1 MQRLQKTG
9 GRYLLQTKTAFRDSP
24 LFSIANVASSQELRI
39 SKSRP
44 QPALSLPQP
53 SQYNPLFAYR
63 GGTAMAT
70 AEAKIHVSEFSN
82 EPFIDFSKPENRK
95 AMEDALKKVASEFG
109 REYPMYIGGQKVITA
124 EKRTSTNPSH
134 PSQVI
139 GIFQTATPEMAA
151 QAVEAVSK
159 AFESW
164 KRVPAAQRVECL
176 FRAAKILRERKF
188 EMNALICYEAGKTWP
203 EADADT
209 AETIDF
215 LEFYGREMLRLAG
228 PQQVVPM
235 KGEKNYLVYIPL
247 GVGVVIP
254 PWNFPAAIAAGM
266 TMASLV
272 TGNTVVLKPA
282 GDTPTV
288 AAKFVEIAYEAGIP
302 KDALNFLTGPGAE
315 IGDVLVKHPKTRYI
329 AFTGSK
335 EVGLRIS
342 ELAGKTVP
350 GQIWIKRT
358 VLEMGGKDSI
368 IVDEEGDV
376 DAAVEGVA
384 QAAFGYQGQKC
395 SACSRAI
402 VSEKIYDSFVEK
414 LVARTRKIAVG
425 PSEDPDNYMGPVVSK
440 SAMNTI
446 LNYIEVGKK
455 EGRLLHG
462 GGRAAGDGYFI
473 QPRIIAD
480 VDPQARI
487 SQEEIFGPVLAV
499 IKAKDFDQAL
509 EIANNTEFG
518 LTGGVYSKNPEKLE
532 KAQETF
538 HVGNLYLNRKCT
550 GAMVGAH
557 PFGGFN
563 MSGTD
568 SKAGGRDYLLLFLQA
583 KTVAEK
589 LQN

>member
-1 MQRLQKTG
+1 
-9 GRYLLQTKTAFRDSP
+9 
-24 LFSIANVASSQELRI
+24 
-39 SKSRP
+39 
-44 QPALSLPQP
+44 
-53 SQYNPLFAYR
+53 
-63 GGTAMAT
+63 MAT
-70 AEAKIHVSEFSN
+70 AETKPMVSEFVN
-82 EPFIDFSKPENRK
+82 EPFIDFSRPENRK
-95 AMEDALKKVASEFG
+95 RMEEALKTVAAELG
-109 REYPMYIGGQKVITA
+109 REYPMYIGGQKVITT
-124 EKRTSTNPSH
+124 EKKASTNPSH

-139 GIFQTATPEMAA
+139 GVFQSASVEQAN
-151 QAVEAVSK
+151 QAVESAAK
-159 AFESW
+159 AFEAW
-164 KRVPAAQRVECL
+164 KRVPAEQRVQCL
-176 FRAAKILRERKF
+176 FRAAQILRERKY
-188 EMNALICYEAGKTWP
+188 EINALIVYEAGKTWP

-228 PQQVVPM
+228 PQKVVPM

-254 PWNFPAAIAAGM
+254 PWNFPAAIMAGM

-282 GDTPTV
+282 GDTMTV
-288 AAKFVEIAYEAGIP
+288 AAKFVDIAYEAGIP
-302 KDALNFLTGPGAE
+302 KEALNFVTGPGASV
-315 IGDVLVKHPKTRYI
+315 GDALVQHPKTRYI

-350 GQIWIKRT
+350 GQMWIKRT

-368 IVDEEGDV
+368 IVDEEADIE
-376 DAAVEGVA
+376 AAVEGVV
-384 QAAFGYQGQKC
+384 QSAFGYQGQKC

-402 VSEKIYDSFVEK
+402 VSQKIYDNFVQK
-414 LVARTRKIAVG
+414 LVERTKKISVG
-425 PSEDPDNYMGPVVSK
+425 PSEDPNNYMGPVVSK
-440 SAMNTI
+440 NAMTTI
-446 LNYIEVGKK
+446 LGYIDVGKK
-455 EGRLLHG
+455 EGKLLHG
-462 GGRAAGDGYFI
+462 GDRAPGDGYFV
-473 QPRIIAD
+473 QPTIIAD
-480 VDPQARI
+480 VDPKARI

-499 IKAKDFDQAL
+499 IKARDFDHAL

-518 LTGGVYSKNPEKLE
+518 LTGGVYSRNKEKLE
-532 KAQETF
+532 KAQEVF

-568 SKAGGRDYLLLFLQA
+568 SKTGGKDYLLLFLQA

-589 LQN
+589 VSQ

>member
-1 MQRLQKTG
+1 
-9 GRYLLQTKTAFRDSP
+9 
-24 LFSIANVASSQELRI
+24 
-39 SKSRP
+39 
-44 QPALSLPQP
+44 
-53 SQYNPLFAYR
+53 
-63 GGTAMAT
+63 MAT
-70 AEAKIHVSEFSN
+70 AETKIQVGEFTN
-82 EPFIDFSKPENRK
+82 EPFLDFTKPENR
-95 AMEDALKKVASEFG
+95 AGMVAALKKVASEFG
-109 REYPMYIGGQKVITA
+109 KEYPMYIGGKQVFTTA
-124 EKRTSTNPSH
+124 KMTSVNPSH

-139 GIFQTATPEMAA
+139 AAFQLGTAA
-151 QAVEAVSK
+151 QAAEAVELAHK

-164 KRVPAAQRVECL
+164 KRVPAERRAECL
-176 FRAAKILRERKF
+176 FRVAKILRERRH

-215 LEFYGREMLRLAG
+215 CEFYGREMLRLAG
-228 PQQVVPM
+228 PQKVTPM
-235 KGEKNYLVYIPL
+235 KGEKNYMVYIPL

-288 AAKFVEIAYEAGIP
+288 AAKLVDIAYEAGIP
-302 KDALNFLTGPGAE
+302 KEALSFVTGQGSVVGDAL
-315 IGDVLVKHPKTRYI
+315 VRHPKTRYI

-335 EVGLRIS
+335 EVGLQIS

-368 IVDEEGDV
+368 IVDEEADV
-376 DAAVEGVA
+376 ASAVEGVL
-384 QAAFGYQGQKC
+384 QSAFGYQGQKC

-402 VSEKIYDSFVEK
+402 VSEKIYDDFVRRVVE
-414 LVARTRKIAVG
+414 RTKKIAVG
-425 PSEDPDNYMGPVVSK
+425 PSEDPANYMGPVVSK
-440 SAMNTI
+440 SAMQTI
-446 LNYIEVGKK
+446 LGYIDVGKK
-455 EGRLLHG
+455 EGKVLVG
-462 GGRAAGDGYFI
+462 GDRAPGDGYFV
-473 QPRIIAD
+473 QPTVIAD
-480 VDPQARI
+480 VDPKARI
-487 SQEEIFGPVLAV
+487 AQEEIFGPVLAV
-499 IKAKDFDQAL
+499 IKARDFDHAL

-518 LTGGVYSKNPEKLE
+518 LTGGVYSRNPAKLE
-532 KAQETF
+532 KAQDVF

-568 SKAGGRDYLLLFLQA
+568 SKTGGKDYLLLFLQG
-583 KTVAEK
+583 KSVAEK
-589 LQN
+589 I

>member
-1 MQRLQKTG
+1 
-9 GRYLLQTKTAFRDSP
+9 
-24 LFSIANVASSQELRI
+24 
-39 SKSRP
+39 
-44 QPALSLPQP
+44 
-53 SQYNPLFAYR
+53 
-63 GGTAMAT
+63 MAT
-70 AEAKIHVSEFSN
+70 AEARIHVSEFSN
-82 EPFIDFSKPENRK
+82 EPFVDFSKPESRK
-95 AMEDALKKVASEFG
+95 AMEDALKQVASEFG
-109 REYPMYIGGQKVITA
+109 REYPMYIGGRRVTTVA
-124 EKRTSTNPSH
+124 KRTSTNPSH
-134 PSQVI
+134 PEQVI
-139 GIFQTATPEMAA
+139 GVFQSATPEMAA
-151 QAVEAVSK
+151 EAVEAASK

-164 KRVPAAQRVECL
+164 KGVPAEQRAECL
-176 FRAAKILRERKF
+176 FRTAKILRERKF

-215 LEFYGREMLRLAG
+215 CEFYGREMLRLAG
-228 PQQVVPM
+228 PQRVTPM
-235 KGEKNYLVYIPL
+235 KGEKNYLKYIPL

-266 TMASLV
+266 AMASLV

-302 KDALNFLTGPGAE
+302 KEALNFLTGPGGE
-315 IGDVLVKHPKTRYI
+315 VGDTLVKHPKTRYI

-342 ELAGKTVP
+342 ELAGKAAP
-350 GQIWIKRT
+350 GQVWIKRT

-376 DAAVEGVA
+376 ESAVEGVV
-384 QAAFGYQGQKC
+384 QSAFGYQGQKC

-402 VSEKIYDSFVEK
+402 VSEKIYDAFVQR
-414 LVARTRKIAVG
+414 LVERTKKITVG
-425 PSEDPDNYMGPVVSK
+425 PSEDPANYMGPVVSK
-440 SAMNTI
+440 AAMKGI
-446 LNYIEVGKK
+446 LDYIEVGKK
-455 EGRLLHG
+455 EGKVVYG
-462 GGRAAGDGYFI
+462 GGRASGDGYFI
-473 QPRIIAD
+473 QPTIIAD
-480 VDPQARI
+480 VEPKARI

-499 IKAKDFDQAL
+499 IKAKDFDHAL

-518 LTGGVYSKNPEKLE
+518 LTGGVYSKNPAKLE
-532 KAQETF
+532 KAQEVF

-568 SKAGGRDYLLLFLQA
+568 SKTGGRDYLLLFLQA
-583 KTVAEK
+583 KTIAEK
-589 LQN
+589 VPS